1 MGLEVKLSSFEEW
14 CSYTTYLKRWNFPN
28 TFLDIG
34 IFYLVSV
41 AEYIT
46 GGWIK
51 TSKA

>member
-1 MGLEVKLSSFEEW
+1 MDNWKHIITAFVVTIIYCNNIVGE
-14 CSYTTYLKRWNFPN
+14 N